1 MTKPEQKRH
10 LQPEKIRL
18 LDFRLLT
25 GRLDS
30 RLDFD
35 PEKTSGYGFSVDFDM
50 QFDLKHKGIKA
61 DFHISLKSQ
70 SELERE
76 EAEAEYHLIFAYHV
90 ENLLDLV
97 HIQKDKTL
105 QVDHQL
111 ANAISSITYSTARGI
126 LIARFQ
132 GTAFRDFYL
141 PIVDPNTLFE
151 NKNHGSDDSVIES

>member
-1 MTKPEQKRH
+1 MTKPEQKKL

-30 RLDFD
+30 QLDFD

-90 ENLLDLV
+90 ENLLELV
-97 HIQKDKTL
+97 QIKKDKTL
-105 QVDHQL
+105 EVDHGL
-111 ANAISSITYSTARGI
+111 ANAISSVTYSTARGI

-141 PIVDPNTLFE
+141 PIVNPNTLFE
-151 NKNHGSDDSVIES
+151 NKAESSNNPGVDK

>member
-1 MTKPEQKRH
+1 MPDTKRL

-30 RLDFD
+30 QLDFD
-35 PEKTSGYGFSVDFDM
+35 PEKTSGYEFSVDFDM
-50 QFDLKHKGIKA
+50 QFDLKLKGIKA
-61 DFHISLKSQ
+61 DFLISLKSQ
-70 SELERE
+70 SELDRE
-76 EAEAEYHLIFAYHV
+76 EAKAEYHLIFAYHV
-90 ENLLDLV
+90 DNLLDLV
-97 HIQKDKTL
+97 RIQKDNTL
-105 QVDHQL
+105 EVDHQL

-132 GTAFRDFYL
+132 GTAFSDFYL

-151 NKNHGSDDSVIES
+151 KKNHGSNDSGRES